1 MEYSSQAQETAEQRA
16 IAELIGGSDVL
27 LQTAS
32 HLSADIVTVAEQI
45 INVLRADGKLL
56 ICGNGGSA
64 ADSQHFAAELVGRF
78 RRERP
83 GWSALALTVD
93 ASILT
98 SVGNDFGFEQVF
110 ARQVQALG
118 RRGDILV
125 GISTSGRSKNVL
137 AAARTASE
145 MGIITV
151 GMTGAGV
158 SDLGEIVD
166 YHLPIPSTNTAFIQ
180 QGHMAVIHVLCELI
194 EERLSGDI
202 APLKTKTGDINC
214 SE

>member
-1 MEYSSQAQETAEQRA
+1 MEHSSQVRETAEQRA

-27 LQTAS
+27 RQTAAC
-32 HLSADIVTVAEQI
+32 LTADIVSVAERI
-45 INVLRADGKLL
+45 INVLRAGGKLL

-83 GWSALALTVD
+83 GWSAIALTVD
-93 ASILT
+93 ASIMT
-98 SVGNDFGFEQVF
+98 SVSNDFGFEQVF
-110 ARQVQALG
+110 ARQVHALG
-118 RRGDILV
+118 RQGDILV

-137 AAARTASE
+137 AAVEEAKK

-158 SDLGEIVD
+158 SELGELVD
-166 YHLPIPSTNTAFIQ
+166 HHLPIPSSNTAFIQ

-202 APLKTKTGDINC
+202 APLKTKTGDINH
-214 SE
+214 SG